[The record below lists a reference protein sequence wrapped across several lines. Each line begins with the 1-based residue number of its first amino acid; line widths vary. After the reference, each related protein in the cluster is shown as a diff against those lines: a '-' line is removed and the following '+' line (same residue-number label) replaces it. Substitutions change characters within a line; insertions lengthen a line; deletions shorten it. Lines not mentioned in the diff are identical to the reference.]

1 MVRLQTMAAFPYLHF
16 NTTILSHVHIACHA
30 AKRAALSLPGM
41 SCSAK
46 AVMAFNRMDS
56 AAYLAGQLARAFSR
70 SLHAHAAELGF
81 SPGQWPILLEL
92 WAEDGLTQRQL
103 IDRVGIEQATMANTL
118 ARMERDGLVERRPHP
133 TDRRA
138 QQVFLTE
145 DARQLEEKAVE
156 AACAADDALFAG
168 FRRFE
173 RELLLEYIRMVLANG
188 RKD

>member
-1 MVRLQTMAAFPYLHF
+1 
-16 NTTILSHVHIACHA
+16 
-30 AKRAALSLPGM
+30 M
-41 SCSAK
+41 S
-46 AVMAFNRMDS
+46 FNRTDS
-56 AAYLAGQLARAFSR
+56 AAYLAGQLAKAFSR
-70 SLHAHAAELGF
+70 SLQKRATALGF

-118 ARMERDGLVERRPHP
+118 SRMQRDGLIERRAHP

-138 QQVFLTE
+138 QLVFLTDE
-145 DARQLEEKAVE
+145 ARALEPRAVE
-156 AACAADDALFAG
+156 AAREADDAMFAG

-173 RELLLEYIRMVLANG
+173 RELLLEYMRIIIENA